1 MARLKEKLTPKFKLL
16 LGYTISGF
24 GDQFY
29 TFAIP
34 LLMLSRSHSAV
45 VMGLLTAMEYLPTAL
60 FGLVIGSVFDVYEK
74 RKVMLVS
81 LITQMVLILII
92 PLLVLNDLPL
102 WLVLAAVFVIGLFDL
117 LSWTGYQILIA
128 ESVSLE
134 ELSQI
139 SGQVGL
145 VSSIQRMFGPG
156 VAAVIINALGYLGGF
171 LLDAVSFGY
180 LTYAIKDFRPIRPES
195 APQPGRKTIKNR
207 MLAGLRFIWHNDR
220 LKWLITSF
228 FVANIGFQLV
238 VPMLTFV
245 LKQHMQVSI
254 GLVSVFFTVA
264 SIAGILGNFVY
275 LRVNKRLKLGHQLV
289 FTGAT
294 ILLGFGIMT
303 GLYSFVLVTIGYALV
318 SFGSVWSQANFFTII
333 QAQTPDQHK
342 GMVTAASTTLTRVL
356 GPVLAV
362 LSGFLVNLDA
372 HSIFLGAMVCMA
384 GSIIVTLVGKL
395 NRLAAPN

>member
-180 LTYAIKDFRPIRPES
+180 LTYAIKYFRSVRPEA

-207 MLAGLRFIWHNDR
+207 TLAGLRFIWHNDR

-384 GSIIVTLVGKL
+384 VSIIVTLVGKL

>member
-29 TFAIP
+29 TFVIP

-180 LTYAIKDFRPIRPES
+180 LTYAIKDFRPIRPEA

-207 MLAGLRFIWHNDR
+207 TLAGLRFIWHNDR

-228 FVANIGFQLV
+228 FVANIGFQIV

-395 NRLAAPN
+395 NRLVTAN